1 MGLSSGTSTT
11 TQVNKPS
18 EQQVAAGKVLTDAYN
33 QQAPRIQQY
42 ADNIG
47 NLIPGMIEQYRQGN
61 PAVNAAQGYITNLL
75 GSNIQQNPY
84 LDQIIGRA
92 GQDVGH
98 AVGASMGSRG
108 NFGGSVMAKMVADRT
123 ARAALDTRYGDY
135 NNQMQ
140 LRAQAAGMAPSVAAA
155 GANQI
160 APLLSASNFAAMT
173 PMQAASMYASG
184 QGGLF
189 AGTGTSTTT
198 QPNGGFFGSV
208 MLPLIQ
214 AGATA
219 AGAISSDARLK
230 TDITRVGYTDAGAP
244 IYTYRYMAQ
253 GPFHMGVMAQ
263 DMEQTNPAALGPE
276 VMGFKTVRYE
286 EVR

>member
-1 MGLSSGTSTT
+1 MGLSGGTKTT
-11 TQVNKPS
+11 TQVNTPS
-18 EQQVAAGKVLTDAYN
+18 PQQVAAGQVLTNAYN

-47 NLIPGMIEQYRQGN
+47 NLIPGMVTKYQQGN

-75 GSNIQQNPY
+75 GSDIQSNPY

-92 GQDVGH
+92 GEDVGH

-155 GANQI
+155 DTIQI

-173 PMQAASMYASG
+173 PMQAASMYANG

-189 AGTGTSTTT
+189 AGTGTSTKTEPT
-198 QPNGGFFGSV
+198 GGLFGDIFGGILGSV
-208 MLPLIQ
+208 ASTL
-214 AGATA
+214 AG
-219 AGAISSDARLK
+219 K
-230 TDITRVGYTDAGAP
+230 VK
-244 IYTYRYMAQ
+244 
-253 GPFHMGVMAQ
+253 F
-263 DMEQTNPAALGPE
+263 
-276 VMGFKTVRYE
+276 
-286 EVR
+286 